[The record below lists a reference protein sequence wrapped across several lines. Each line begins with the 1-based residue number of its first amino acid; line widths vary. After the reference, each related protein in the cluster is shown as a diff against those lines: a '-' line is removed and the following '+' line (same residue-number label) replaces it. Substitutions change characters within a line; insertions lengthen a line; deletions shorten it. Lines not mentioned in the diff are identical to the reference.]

1 MNASIRP
8 AAAHNFDLLFE
19 NLACCR
25 LKSFL
30 HGRCIGLTLPSTV
43 IGTIVRNLDKV
54 SAHLL
59 FYRFVLELYYRN
71 SVMQNSFQTRVKS
84 TLLFLA
90 LVFCFQF
97 GANAQRST
105 SDLTVYRAQID
116 SLYQVAERLC
126 KGDSTG
132 KLASPWV
139 LKSNTLLAIMDDA
152 QLKEKYKETDL
163 HVESA
168 KALTRIVELDKTGEY
183 RMATESNLA
192 TSTIDLSNLGREA
205 LEISKR
211 YNSPADAEKAASL
224 FQLCLETYKLSG
236 KSQTV
241 VDRYWAEE
249 DMTWEWIRFY
259 KAVSYRKA
267 DKPDVAEKEY
277 NTLIKIGWT
286 NPLVFLELADLYK
299 KTGKVEDARKLL
311 EKGNVLHSENIP
323 VACALAR
330 IYIEEDQVKKAM
342 AILKPLD
349 QNLGSNSELVL
360 TKALVYE
367 KKADFKKAEVLF
379 KALHKSDPN
388 EVQTNSVYAG
398 FLMRKAKNAEAF
410 DAEDLANKAYALYH
424 HASELSPE
432 NKSLLVEMEE
442 IKRKYPKVRLEDS
455 TQ

>member
-1 MNASIRP
+1 
-8 AAAHNFDLLFE
+8 
-19 NLACCR
+19 
-25 LKSFL
+25 
-30 HGRCIGLTLPSTV
+30 
-43 IGTIVRNLDKV
+43 
-54 SAHLL
+54 
-59 FYRFVLELYYRN
+59 
-71 SVMQNSFQTRVKS
+71 MQNSFQSRVKS
-84 TLLFLA
+84 TLLFLTF
-90 LVFCFQF
+90 VFFFYF

-116 SLYQVAERLC
+116 SLYQVAETLC

-132 KLASPWV
+132 IQASSWV

-168 KALTRIVELDKTGEY
+168 KALRRIVELDKKGEY
-183 RMATESNLA
+183 IMATESNLA

-224 FQLCLETYKLSG
+224 FQLCLETYKLTG
-236 KSQTV
+236 KSQAV

-259 KAVSYRKA
+259 KSVAYRKA

-286 NPLVFLELADLYK
+286 NSVVFLELADLFK
-299 KTGKVEDARKLL
+299 KSGRAEDARKIL
-311 EKGNVLHSENIP
+311 EQGYALHPENIP

-330 IYIEEDQVKKAM
+330 SYIEEDQVKKALI
-342 AILKPLD
+342 ILKPFD
-349 QNLGSNSELVL
+349 QNLGSSSELVL

-367 KKADFKKAEVLF
+367 KKADFKKADAFF
-379 KALHKSDPN
+379 KALYKSDPN
-388 EVQTNSVYAG
+388 EVEINSTYAG
-398 FLMRKAKNAEAF
+398 YLMRKAKTAEAF
-410 DAEDLANKAYALYH
+410 DAEELANKAFALYH
-424 HASELSPE
+424 HASELSPQ
-432 NKSLLVEMEE
+432 NKTLLVEMEE